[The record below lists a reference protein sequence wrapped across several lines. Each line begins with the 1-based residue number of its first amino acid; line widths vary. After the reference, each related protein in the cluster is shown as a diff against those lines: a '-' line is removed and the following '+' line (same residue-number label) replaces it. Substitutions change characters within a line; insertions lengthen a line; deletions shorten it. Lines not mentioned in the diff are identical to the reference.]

1 MKKGKKILL
10 GIFVIC
16 IIFILGIVIYN
27 YFSKVYAE
35 YKYNKTKDYE
45 IEKMAEYISN
55 KYNEKFYAD
64 ECIYYKEE
72 DYEFHGDIFGN
83 GKDYNIPYIAIFEKN
98 NEQITVVDRKGKVSD
113 DRQLKDLNNI
123 ISNYF
128 SNVVGCKI
136 DFVQIKEVHK
146 SGNYDIV
153 INDYIQN
160 HFNDL
165 ITNTNIE
172 EFIKGILKE
181 DNLELIFFL
190 KDTDNREQ
198 LIDTITTNLNY
209 LKENENIK
217 KVQFY
222 IYDKNEDLVIN
233 CFEKRLEKDY
243 YDEYKFDYYY
253 VVTKSGEN
261 NTFLTTGT
269 MNLDRG
275 YGSGKGKIVNG
286 WTIREE

>member
-1 MKKGKKILL
+1 L
-10 GIFVIC
+10 
-16 IIFILGIVIYN
+16 
-27 YFSKVYAE
+27 
-35 YKYNKTKDYE
+35 
-45 IEKMAEYISN
+45 
-55 KYNEKFYAD
+55 
-64 ECIYYKEE
+64 
-72 DYEFHGDIFGN
+72 
-83 GKDYNIPYIAIFEKN
+83 
-98 NEQITVVDRKGKVSD
+98 SD
-113 DRQLKDLNNI
+113 DRQLKDLNNY
-123 ISNYF
+123 ISDYF

-136 DFVQIKEVHK
+136 DFVTIKEVQNA
-146 SGNYDIV
+146 SYNYDVV
-153 INDYIQN
+153 INSYIQN
-160 HFNDL
+160 NFNDL
-165 ITNTNIE
+165 ITDNNIE

-181 DNLELIFFL
+181 ENLELIFFV
-190 KDTDNREQ
+190 KDTNDREQ

-222 IYDKNEDLVIN
+222 IYDKNEDLIIN

-261 NTFLTTGT
+261 NTFLTNGT